1 MPQAE
6 RILVTG
12 CAGFIGG
19 HMLDHLIA
27 NGYDT
32 VGIDDFSTGR
42 PENLALAQGRFR
54 FFTGSVAD
62 RELVREAIRGVTRV
76 IHLASVPSVPRSVDN
91 PLESAQASVIGTVT
105 LLDECVKAGVKRV
118 VQSTS
123 SSAYG
128 DNTVLPRVETLP
140 PRPMSPY
147 AVAKA
152 TQEHYARVFCRCYGL
167 DTASLRYF
175 NIFGPRQNPNSKYA
189 AVIPKF
195 IVDMRAGRRPVIYG
209 DGRQTRDFTFI
220 ENVLHANLQA
230 ALHPENLK
238 GEVFN
243 IGAGKAH
250 SLNDLVDNL
259 NAILGSAITPE
270 YAPQRTGDVRDSL
283 ADVAK
288 ARDGFGYEPRVDFL
302 EGLRRTAAFFG
313 NSPAE

>member
-1 MPQAE
+1 MPQE
-6 RILVTG
+6 RFLVTG

-19 HMLDHLIA
+19 HMLEHLIEA
-27 NGYDT
+27 GFET
-32 VGIDDFSTGR
+32 VGIDDFSTGS
-42 PENLALAQGRFR
+42 PDNLTPARGRFR
-54 FFTGSVAD
+54 FIEGSVAD
-62 RELVREAIRGVTRV
+62 RERVREALEGVTRV

-91 PLESAQASVIGTVT
+91 PLESALASVIGTVT

-128 DNTVLPRVETLP
+128 DNTTLPRVETLT

-152 TQEHYARVFCRCYGL
+152 TQEHYARVFSRCYGL

-195 IVDMRAGRRPVIYG
+195 ITEMRAGRRPVIFG
-209 DGRQTRDFTFI
+209 DGLQTRDFTFI
-220 ENVLHANLQA
+220 ENALHANTKA
-230 ALHPENLK
+230 ALSPENLN

-243 IGAGKAH
+243 VGAGKAH
-250 SLNDLVDNL
+250 SLNDLVGNL
-259 NAILGSAITPE
+259 NRLLGTDITPQ
-270 YAPQRTGDVRDSL
+270 YAPPRTGDVRDSL
-283 ADVAK
+283 ADVSKAK
-288 ARDGFGYEPRVDFL
+288 QGFGYQPRVDFL
-302 EGLRRTAAFFG
+302 EGLRRTA
-313 NSPAE
+313 EYY